1 MILKNCY
8 IYDELT
14 GQEKLVDFLVDGK
27 IMAVKEELSKT
38 VSIENK
44 ITVKLTDL
52 DRTKIA
58 EINKHSEKYILDCE
72 GMITIPGGID
82 PHVHFNTPGFTH
94 REDFY
99 HGSMSAAAGGVTTVI
114 DMPCTS
120 LPPVTDGKNF
130 DEKFA
135 AIKNESVIDF
145 GLYGGVCADNFDQF
159 AQSMEELAAKKV
171 RGFKTYFVSGM
182 KTFPQVSLV
191 QFELIL
197 KKAKELNL
205 PVLLHAEDADVIS
218 NMTKI
223 YEKTNDD
230 YLRYCNSRP
239 AQAEVTAVANAIK
252 IAKSV
257 DGNLHIV
264 HVASSEAAKIVNQ
277 VRNEYNVT
285 YETCPHYLYFTQDDF
300 EIKGSLLKTAPVAKF
315 KKDQDELWKFLE
327 NGSCNFAASDHA
339 PAPLNEKQ
347 TGSFWKDYGGI
358 PGVQTLIPVV
368 FSEGYKKQKLVLKR
382 FIEVISTNA
391 AKRFNLYP
399 QKGSL
404 QVGSDADFAIINPNI
419 SWKFET
425 NQLLS
430 KGKTS
435 PFDNETFN
443 GKVVLTI
450 LRGKIIYSDVD
461 GIAVEKGFGR
471 YLT

>member
-14 GQEKLVDFLVDGK
+14 GQEKFVDFLVDER
-27 IMAVKEELSKT
+27 ITAFKEELSKT

-44 ITVKLTDL
+44 ITVKLSDL
-52 DRTKIA
+52 DRTKIT
-58 EINKHSEKYILDCE
+58 EINEHSEKYILDCE

-82 PHVHFNTPGFTH
+82 PHVHFDTPGFTH

-120 LPPVTDGKNF
+120 LPPVTSGKNF

-145 GLYGGVCADNFDQF
+145 GLYGGVCANNFEQF
-159 AQSMEELAAKKV
+159 ARSMEELAAKKV

-223 YEKTNDD
+223 YENANDD
-230 YLRYCNSRP
+230 YFRYCNSRP
-239 AQAEVTAVANAIK
+239 AQAEVTAVANAIE
-252 IAKSV
+252 IAKRV
-257 DGNLHIV
+257 NGNLHIV
-264 HVASSEAAKIVNQ
+264 HVASSEAAELVNK
-277 VRNEYNVT
+277 VRNEYNIT

-300 EIKGSLLKTAPVAKF
+300 KRKGSSLKTAPVVKS
-315 KKDQDELWKFLE
+315 KKDQTELWKYLE
-327 NGSCNFAASDHA
+327 EGNCSFVASDHA
-339 PAPLNEKQ
+339 PAPLSEKQ

-358 PGVQTLIPVV
+358 PGVQTLIPVL
-368 FSEGYKKQKLVLKR
+368 FSEGYKKKKLSLKK
-382 FIEVISTNA
+382 FVEVVSTNA

-399 QKGSL
+399 QKGIL

-425 NQLLS
+425 GQLLS
-430 KGKTS
+430 KGETS
-435 PFDNETFN
+435 PFDNETFT
-443 GKVVLTI
+443 GKVILTI
-450 LRGKIIYSDVD
+450 LRGKIVYSDAA
-461 GIAVEKGFGR
+461 GIAVEKGYGR

>member
-8 IYDELT
+8 FYDELT
-14 GQEKLVDFLVDGK
+14 GQEKLVDFLVDEK
-27 IMAVKEELSKT
+27 ITAVKEELSRT

-44 ITVKLTDL
+44 ITVKLSDL

-58 EINKHSEKYILDCE
+58 EINEHSEKYILDCE
-72 GMITIPGGID
+72 GLITIPGGID
-82 PHVHFNTPGFTH
+82 PHVHFDTPGFTH

-120 LPPVTDGKNF
+120 LPPVTNGKNF
-130 DEKFA
+130 EEKFA

-145 GLYGGVCADNFDQF
+145 GLYGGVCANNFEAF
-159 AQSMEELAAKKV
+159 EKSMEELAGKKV

-197 KKAKELNL
+197 KKAEELNL
-205 PVLLHAEDADVIS
+205 PVLLHAEDADVVS

-223 YEKTNDD
+223 YENADDD

-252 IAKSV
+252 IAKQV
-257 DGNLHIV
+257 NGNLHIV
-264 HVASSEAAKIVNQ
+264 HVASAEAAQLVNQ
-277 VRNEYNVT
+277 VRSKYNMT
-285 YETCPHYLYFTQDDF
+285 YETCPHYLSYTQDDF
-300 EIKGSLLKTAPVAKF
+300 KSKGSLLKTAPVVKS
-315 KKDQDELWKFLE
+315 KKDQDELWKYLE
-327 NGSCNFAASDHA
+327 EGNCSFVASDHA
-339 PAPLNEKQ
+339 PAPLKEKQ
-347 TGSFWKDYGGI
+347 TGSFWKNYGGI

-368 FSEGYKKQKLVLKR
+368 FSEGYKKQKLTLKK
-382 FIEVISTNA
+382 FVEVVSTNA
-391 AKRFNLYP
+391 AKRYNLYP

-404 QVGSDADFAIINPNI
+404 QAGSDADFAIINSNI

-425 NQLLS
+425 KQLLS
-430 KGKTS
+430 KGETS
-435 PFDNETFN
+435 PFDNETFT
-443 GKVVLTI
+443 GKVMLTI
-450 LRGKIIYSDVD
+450 LRGKIIFSEAA
-461 GIAVEKGFGR
+461 GITVEKGFGR
-471 YLT
+471 YLV

>member
-14 GQEKLVDFLVDGK
+14 GHEKLVDFLVDEK
-27 IMAVKEELSKT
+27 ITAIKEELSKT
-38 VSIENK
+38 VSTENK
-44 ITVKLTDL
+44 ITIKLSGL

-58 EINKHSEKYILDCE
+58 EINEHSEKYILDCE

-82 PHVHFNTPGFTH
+82 PHVHFDTPGFTH

-120 LPPVTDGKNF
+120 LPPVTNGKNF

-145 GLYGGVCADNFDQF
+145 GLYGGVCANNFEKF
-159 AQSMEELAAKKV
+159 AQAMEELAAKKV

-182 KTFPQVSLV
+182 KTFPHVSLL
-191 QFELIL
+191 QFEVIM

-205 PVLLHAEDADVIS
+205 PVLLHAEDSDVVS
-218 NMTKI
+218 AMTKKF
-223 YEKTNDD
+223 ENANDD
-230 YLRYCNSRP
+230 YLHYCNSRP
-239 AQAEVTAVANAIK
+239 AQAEVTAVANTIA
-252 IAKSV
+252 IAKRV
-257 DGNLHIV
+257 DGDLHIV
-264 HVASSEAAKIVNQ
+264 HVASSEAAKLVNQ
-277 VRNEYNVT
+277 VHNEYNIT
-285 YETCPHYLYFTQDDF
+285 YETCPHYLSFTQDDF
-300 EIKGSLLKTAPVAKF
+300 KTKGSSLKTAPVVKS
-315 KKDQDELWKFLE
+315 KKDQTELWKYLE
-327 NGSCNFAASDHA
+327 EGNCSFVASDHA

-347 TGSFWKDYGGI
+347 TGSFGKDYGGI

-368 FSEGYKKQKLVLKR
+368 FSEGYIKQKLSLKKLT
-382 FIEVISTNA
+382 EVVSTNA
-391 AKRFNLYP
+391 AKRYNLYP

-425 NQLLS
+425 EQLLS
-430 KGKTS
+430 KGETS
-435 PFDNETFN
+435 PFDNEIFT

-450 LRGKIIYSDVD
+450 LRGKIVYSDAA
-461 GIAVEKGFGR
+461 GIAVEKGYGQ
-471 YLT
+471 YLA

>member
-14 GQEKLVDFLVDGK
+14 GQEKLVDFLVDDR
-27 IMAVKEELSKT
+27 ITAVKEELSKT
-38 VSIENK
+38 VSNENK
-44 ITVKLTDL
+44 IIVKLSQL

-58 EINKHSEKYILDCE
+58 EINEHSEKYFIDCE
-72 GMITIPGGID
+72 GLITIPGGID
-82 PHVHFNTPGFTH
+82 PHVHFDTPGFTH

-120 LPPVTDGKNF
+120 LPPVTTGTNF
-130 DEKFA
+130 DKKFA
-135 AIKNESVIDF
+135 SIKNESVIDF
-145 GLYGGVCADNFDQF
+145 GLYGGICANNFEHLSR
-159 AQSMEELAAKKV
+159 SMEELAAKKV

-182 KTFPQVSLV
+182 KTFPKVSLQ

-218 NMTKI
+218 NMTKK
-223 YEKTNDD
+223 YENANDD

-239 AQAEVTAVANAIK
+239 AQAEVTAVANAIE
-252 IAKSV
+252 IAKRV
-257 DGNLHIV
+257 NGDLHIV
-264 HVASSEAAKIVNQ
+264 HVASSEAAKLVNQ
-277 VRNEYNVT
+277 VHNEYNIT
-285 YETCPHYLYFTQDDF
+285 YETCPHYLSFTQDDF
-300 EIKGSLLKTAPVAKF
+300 KTKGSSLKTAPVVIS
-315 KKDQDELWKFLE
+315 KKDQTELWKYLE
-327 NGSCNFAASDHA
+327 EGNCSFVASDHA

-368 FSEGYKKQKLVLKR
+368 FSEGYIKQKLSLKK
-382 FIEVISTNA
+382 FTEVVSTNA
-391 AKRFNLYP
+391 AKRYNLYP

-425 NQLLS
+425 EQLLS
-430 KGKTS
+430 KGETS
-435 PFDNETFN
+435 PFDNEIFT

-450 LRGKIIYSDVD
+450 LRGKIVYSDAA
-461 GIAVEKGFGR
+461 GIAVEKGYGR
-471 YLT
+471 YLA

>member
-14 GQEKLVDFLVDGK
+14 GQEKLVDFLFDEK
-27 IMAVKEELSKT
+27 ITAVKEELLKT
-38 VSIENK
+38 ISIENK
-44 ITVKLTDL
+44 INVKLSDL

-58 EINKHSEKYILDCE
+58 EINKLSEKYILDCE

-82 PHVHFNTPGFTH
+82 PHVHFDTPGFTH
-94 REDFY
+94 HEDFY
-99 HGSMSAAAGGVTTVI
+99 HGSMSAAAGGITTVI

-120 LPPVTDGKNF
+120 LPPVTNGKNF

-135 AIKNESVIDF
+135 VIKNESVIDF
-145 GLYGGVCADNFDQF
+145 GLYGGVCANNFDHF

-182 KTFPQVSLV
+182 KTFPQVSLP
-191 QFELIL
+191 QFESIL
-197 KKAKELNL
+197 KKAKELDL

-218 NMTKI
+218 NMTKT
-223 YEKTNDD
+223 YENTNDD

-252 IAKSV
+252 IAKRV
-257 DGNLHIV
+257 NGNLHIV
-264 HVASSEAAKIVNQ
+264 HVASSEAAELVNL
-277 VRNEYNVT
+277 VRNEYNIT
-285 YETCPHYLYFTQDDF
+285 YETCPHYLSFTQDDF
-300 EIKGSLLKTAPVAKF
+300 KTKGSSLKTAPVVKS
-315 KKDQDELWKFLE
+315 KKDQTELWKYLE
-327 NGSCNFAASDHA
+327 EGNCSFVASDHA

-368 FSEGYKKQKLVLKR
+368 FSEGYKKQKLTLKR
-382 FIEVISTNA
+382 FTEVVSTNA

-399 QKGSL
+399 QKGFL

-425 NQLLS
+425 GQLLS
-430 KGKTS
+430 KGETS
-435 PFDNETFN
+435 PFNNELFA

-450 LRGKIIYSDVD
+450 LRGKIVYSDAA
-461 GIAVEKGFGR
+461 GIAVEKGYGR
-471 YLT
+471 YLA

>member
-14 GQEKLVDFLVDGK
+14 GQEKLVDFLVDER
-27 IMAVKEELSKT
+27 ITEVKEELSKT
-38 VSIENK
+38 ISIENK
-44 ITVKLTDL
+44 ITVKLSDL

-58 EINKHSEKYILDCE
+58 DINEHSEKYVLDCE
-72 GMITIPGGID
+72 GTITIPGGID
-82 PHVHFNTPGFTH
+82 PHVHFDTPGFTH

-99 HGSMSAAAGGVTTVI
+99 HGSMSAAAGGITTVI

-120 LPPVTDGKNF
+120 LPPVTNGKNF
-130 DEKFA
+130 EEKFA
-135 AIKNESVIDF
+135 AVKNESVIDF
-145 GLYGGVCADNFDQF
+145 GLYGGVCANNFERF
-159 AQSMEELAAKKV
+159 SQSMEEFAAKKV
-171 RGFKTYFVSGM
+171 KGFKTYFVSGM
-182 KTFPQVSLV
+182 KTFPQISLP
-191 QFELIL
+191 QFESIL
-197 KKAKELNL
+197 LKAKELNL

-223 YEKTNDD
+223 YENANDD

-264 HVASSEAAKIVNQ
+264 HVASSEAAELVNK
-277 VRNEYNVT
+277 VRNEYNIT
-285 YETCPHYLYFTQDDF
+285 YETCPHYLYFSQEDF
-300 EIKGSLLKTAPVAKF
+300 KTKGSSLKTAPVIKS

-327 NGSCNFAASDHA
+327 DGSCNFVASDHA
-339 PAPLNEKQ
+339 PAPLKEKQ

-368 FSEGYKKQKLVLKR
+368 FSEGYKKQKLSLKR
-382 FIEVISTNA
+382 FTEVISTNA
-391 AKRFNLYP
+391 AKRYNLYP

-404 QVGSDADFAIINPNI
+404 REGSDADFAIINPSI

-425 NQLLS
+425 RQLLS
-430 KGKTS
+430 KGETS
-435 PFDNETFN
+435 PFNNELFN
-443 GKVVLTI
+443 GKVILTI
-450 LRGKIIYSDVD
+450 LRGKIIYSDVA

>member
-8 IYDELT
+8 IFDELT

-27 IMAVKEELSKT
+27 IIVVKEELSRT
-38 VSIENK
+38 ISIENK
-44 ITVKLTDL
+44 IIVKLSEL
-52 DRTKIA
+52 DRTKI
-58 EINKHSEKYILDCE
+58 EKINEQSEKYILDCE

-82 PHVHFNTPGFTH
+82 PHVHFDTPGFTH

-99 HGSMSAAAGGVTTVI
+99 HGSMSAAAGGITTVI

-120 LPPVTDGKNF
+120 LPSVTNGKNF
-130 DEKFA
+130 EEKFA
-135 AIKNESVIDF
+135 AIINESVIDF
-145 GLYGGVCADNFDQF
+145 GLYGGVCANNFERF
-159 AQSMEELAAKKV
+159 SQSMEELAGKKV
-171 RGFKTYFVSGM
+171 KGFKTYFISGM
-182 KTFPQVSLV
+182 KTFPQISPS

-218 NMTKI
+218 NMTKK
-223 YEKTNDD
+223 YENANDG

-239 AQAEVTAVANAIK
+239 AQAEVIAVASAIE
-252 IAKSV
+252 IAKNV
-257 DGNLHIV
+257 NGNLHIV
-264 HVASSEAAKIVNQ
+264 HVASSEAAKLVNQ
-277 VRNEYNVT
+277 VRNKYNIT
-285 YETCPHYLYFTQDDF
+285 YETCPHYLYFSQDDF
-300 EIKGSLLKTAPVAKF
+300 KTKGSSLKTAPVVKS
-315 KKDQDELWKFLE
+315 KKDQDELWKYLE
-327 NGSCNFAASDHA
+327 DGNCSFVASDHA

-368 FSEGYKKQKLVLKR
+368 FSEGYKKQKLTLKR
-382 FIEVISTNA
+382 FTEVVSTNA
-391 AKRFNLYP
+391 VKRFNLYP

-425 NQLLS
+425 GQLLS

-435 PFDNETFN
+435 PFDNEMFA

-450 LRGKIIYSDVD
+450 LRGKIIYSDAA
-461 GIAVEKGFGR
+461 GIAVEKGYGR
-471 YLT
+471 YLA